1 MSAQTKESTSDKESR
16 DSKGNQENF
25 WKNLEALIVGRS
37 QEKHFMESD
46 RKKPSCKH

>member
-25 WKNLEALIVGRS
+25 WKNLEALIVGAIS
-37 QEKHFMESD
+37 
-46 RKKPSCKH
+46 RKTLHGI